1 MTNTSIYKDI
11 STRTGG
17 DIYIGVVGPVRSGK
31 STFIQQFME
40 KLVLPNIES
49 EYERSRANDE
59 LPQSASGRTIM
70 TTQPNFIPQ
79 QRVKVVIGENQ
90 NLNVRLVDCV
100 GYMIKGAQGDSE
112 EGKPRMVKTP
122 WFKQP
127 VPFEKA
133 ARTGTQKVIR
143 EHSTIG
149 IVITTDGSVTDIPR
163 ENYIEAEDKVI
174 TQLKEINKPFVVV
187 LNSVTPNAQ
196 SVQSIVTSLTA
207 KYSVP
212 VIRANCLDLDKGKIE
227 EILSMALTQFT
238 VKEISITLPKW
249 LVMQPN
255 DFRPKAKIKENIR
268 KSFENA
274 EKISNISKSVAVL
287 SDTEYI
293 ENVECTGID
302 YGTGCVRIQ
311 SVIDKNLYYDT
322 LQSISGT
329 DVKDDWALMQLMKDL
344 MYAKGEYDK
353 LAPAL
358 QQVEATGYGIVMPS
372 DEKLRLEEPEMV
384 KQGSR
389 YGIKLTA
396 SAPSLHII
404 KADISTT
411 VSPIIGNESNGEDMV
426 ASMLANFENNPLGIW
441 QSNLLGNSLKELVNQ
456 GLNAKLMN
464 IPPEAR
470 EKLAGTIERVV
481 NEGCQGLICIIL

>member
-1 MTNTSIYKDI
+1 MMDNIYESIEK
-11 STRTGG
+11 RTGG

-31 STFIQQFME
+31 STFIKKFME
-40 KLVLPNIES
+40 ALVIPNIADAQ
-49 EYERSRANDE
+49 ERVRAIDE
-59 LPQSASGRTIM
+59 LPQSAAGRTIM

-79 QRVKVVIGENQ
+79 QRVKIVIGENQ

-163 ENYIEAEDKVI
+163 ENYIEAEDKAI

-196 SVQSIVTSLTA
+196 SVQSIANSLST

-227 EILSMALTQFT
+227 EILSLALTQFT

-255 DFRPKAKIKENIR
+255 DFRPKARIKENIR

-274 EKISNISKSVAVL
+274 EKISNISKSVAIL

-293 ENVECTGID
+293 ENAECIGID

>member
-1 MTNTSIYKDI
+1 MDNIYESIEK
-11 STRTGG
+11 RTGG

-31 STFIQQFME
+31 STFIKKFME
-40 KLVLPNIES
+40 ALVIPNIADAQ
-49 EYERSRANDE
+49 ERVRAIDE
-59 LPQSASGRTIM
+59 LPQSAAGRTIM

-79 QRVKVVIGENQ
+79 QRVKIVIGENQ

-196 SVQSIVTSLTA
+196 SVQSIANSLST

-212 VIRANCLDLDKGKIE
+212 VIRANCLDLDKSKIE
-227 EILSMALTQFT
+227 EILSLALTQFT

-255 DFRPKAKIKENIR
+255 DFRPKARIKENIR

-274 EKISNISKSVAVL
+274 EKISNISKSVAIL

-293 ENVECTGID
+293 ENAECIGID

-372 DEKLRLEEPEMV
+372 DEKMRLEEPEMV

>member
-1 MTNTSIYKDI
+1 MDNIYESIEK
-11 STRTGG
+11 RTGG

-31 STFIQQFME
+31 STFIKKFME
-40 KLVLPNIES
+40 ALVIPNIADAQ
-49 EYERSRANDE
+49 ERVRAIDE
-59 LPQSASGRTIM
+59 LPQSAAGRTIM

-79 QRVKVVIGENQ
+79 QRVKIVIGENQ

-227 EILSMALTQFT
+227 EILSLALTQFT

-255 DFRPKAKIKENIR
+255 DFRPKARIKENIR

-293 ENVECTGID
+293 ENAECIGID

>member
-1 MTNTSIYKDI
+1 MDNIYESIEK
-11 STRTGG
+11 RTGG

-31 STFIQQFME
+31 STFIKKFME
-40 KLVLPNIES
+40 ALVIPNIADAQ
-49 EYERSRANDE
+49 ERVRAIDE
-59 LPQSASGRTIM
+59 LPQSAAGRTIM

-79 QRVKVVIGENQ
+79 QRVKIVIGENQ

-227 EILSMALTQFT
+227 EILSLALTQFT

-255 DFRPKAKIKENIR
+255 DFRPKARIKENIR

-274 EKISNISKSVAVL
+274 EKISNISKSVAIL

-293 ENVECTGID
+293 ENAECIGID

>member
-1 MTNTSIYKDI
+1 MDNIYESIEK
-11 STRTGG
+11 RTGG

-31 STFIQQFME
+31 STFIKKFME
-40 KLVLPNIES
+40 ALVIPNIADAQ
-49 EYERSRANDE
+49 ERVRAIDE
-59 LPQSASGRTIM
+59 LPQSAAGRTIM

-79 QRVKVVIGENQ
+79 QRVKIVIGENQ

-238 VKEISITLPKW
+238 VKEISITLPEW

>member
-1 MTNTSIYKDI
+1 MDNIYESIEK
-11 STRTGG
+11 RTGG

-31 STFIQQFME
+31 STFIKKFME
-40 KLVLPNIES
+40 ALVIPNIADAQ
-49 EYERSRANDE
+49 ERVRAIDE
-59 LPQSASGRTIM
+59 LPQSAAGRTIM

-227 EILSMALTQFT
+227 EILSLALTQFT

-255 DFRPKAKIKENIR
+255 DFRPKARIKENIR

>member
-1 MTNTSIYKDI
+1 MDNIYESIEK
-11 STRTGG
+11 RTGG

-31 STFIQQFME
+31 STFIKKFME
-40 KLVLPNIES
+40 ALVIPNIADAQ
-49 EYERSRANDE
+49 ERVRAIDE
-59 LPQSASGRTIM
+59 LPQSAAGRTIM

-79 QRVKVVIGENQ
+79 QRVKIVIGENQ

-227 EILSMALTQFT
+227 GILSMALTQFT